1 MSVRPSRIGH
11 VGLVARDL
19 AGMVDFYERALGMQ
33 VSDRMPFPA
42 ASPFYEGVWLRIN
55 TDHHVISMFGL
66 RDGVASNGRG
76 QGREPRPGTHHI
88 GFEVPSFEDLKEA
101 ARYAREHDIPIQGTR
116 SGGPGCQL
124 RVYLWDPEDNM
135 IELYWAMDRIG
146 WDGASRPYP
155 PVEPIDI
162 ETFDVEA
169 WLDWKGPEF
178 KPHAAQAG
186 VAGARPT

>member
-1 MSVRPSRIGH
+1 MSIRPLRMGH
-11 VGLVARDL
+11 IGLVARDL
-19 AGMVDFYERALGMQ
+19 PLMVDFYERVLGMQ
-33 VSDRMPFPA
+33 VSDRMPYPED
-42 ASPFYEGVWLRIN
+42 SPFYEGVWLRIN
-55 TDHHVISMFGL
+55 ADHHVISLFGL
-66 RDGVASNGRG
+66 REGGALN
-76 QGREPRPGTHHI
+76 GREPRPGVHHI
-88 GFEVPSFEDLKEA
+88 GFEVASFEDLRRAVE
-101 ARYAREHDIPIQGTR
+101 YAHEHDVPLQGIR

-135 IELYWAMDRIG
+135 VELYWAMDRVG

-155 PVEPIDI
+155 PVEPLDL

-186 VAGARPT
+186 VAGAQPA